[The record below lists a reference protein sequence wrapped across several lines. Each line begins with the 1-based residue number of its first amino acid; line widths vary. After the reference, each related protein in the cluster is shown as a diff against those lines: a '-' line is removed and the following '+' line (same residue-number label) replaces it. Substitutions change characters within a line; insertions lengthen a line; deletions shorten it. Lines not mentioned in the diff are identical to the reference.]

1 MIAPTLQHIIRARSN
16 IRTVSTLRTSDHYLA
31 RFSYV
36 IDIGDHKDYLLLG
49 SGNV

>member
-1 MIAPTLQHIIRARSN
+1 MIAPTLRLIIRALSN
-16 IRTVSTLRTSDHYLA
+16 IRTVSTLRTSGHYLA

-49 SGNV
+49 CGTV